1 VDRDKKK
8 EKRYAEMPD
17 IVIKVVCRY
26 RAELF
31 FKISRKTKLAR
42 LFSAWTERMDARSY
56 VPTLPEAGQKA
67 GDMLPRI
74 NAPVGPSMQF
84 IFTHM
89 GRSLELDQTPE
100 DAGMEDGDEILAVE
114 MMDLTGPEVVCLP
127 FVFSLRVAKSTTGR
141 DTQTGEVTNTEKLV
155 IGSDRVSMLFEE
167 ALSLKSYVLRL
178 TSYRA
183 RRSIE
188 NIFDGV

>member
-1 VDRDKKK
+1 MDRDKKK

-56 VPTLPEAGQKA
+56 VPTLPEAGQKS

-74 NAPVGPSMQF
+74 NTPAGPSMQF
-84 IFTHM
+84 LFTHM

-127 FVFSLRVAKSTTGR
+127 
-141 DTQTGEVTNTEKLV
+141 
-155 IGSDRVSMLFEE
+155 
-167 ALSLKSYVLRL
+167 
-178 TSYRA
+178 
-183 RRSIE
+183 
-188 NIFDGV
+188 